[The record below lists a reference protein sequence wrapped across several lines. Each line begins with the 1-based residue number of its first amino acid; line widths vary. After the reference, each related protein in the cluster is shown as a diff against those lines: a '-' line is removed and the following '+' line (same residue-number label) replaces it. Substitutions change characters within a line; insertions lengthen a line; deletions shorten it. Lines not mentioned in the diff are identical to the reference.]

1 MTPVSPAT
9 LDNLRDRCARS
20 DALLANLAC
29 RLADG
34 EPASG
39 LLQELELIWV
49 DAPPVDPLP
58 PDVRAALARTQAAI
72 AAAVGAGSRW
82 LTTAADQL
90 QHLARGR
97 QMMTAYSTFED
108 R

>member
-1 MTPVSPAT
+1 MTHAPPDARA
-9 LDNLRDRCARS
+9 DLRDRCARS
-20 DALLANLAC
+20 DAILADLVC

-34 EPASG
+34 EAASG
-39 LLQELELIWV
+39 LLHQLQLLWA
-49 DAPPVDPLP
+49 DAPPVEPLP
-58 PDVRAALARTQAAI
+58 PDVRAALGRTQAGL
-72 AAAVGAGSRW
+72 AAAVAAGSSW

-97 QMMTAYSTFED
+97 QMQTAYSTFDD

>member
-1 MTPVSPAT
+1 MTPASPT
-9 LDNLRDRCARS
+9 VLDDLRDRCTRS
-20 DALLANLAC
+20 DALLANMAC

-39 LLQELELIWV
+39 LLQELELIWAG
-49 DAPPVDPLP
+49 APPVDPLP
-58 PDVRAALARTQAAI
+58 PDVRAALARTQAAL
-72 AAAVGAGSRW
+72 AAAVAAGSRW
-82 LTTAADQL
+82 LTSAADQL